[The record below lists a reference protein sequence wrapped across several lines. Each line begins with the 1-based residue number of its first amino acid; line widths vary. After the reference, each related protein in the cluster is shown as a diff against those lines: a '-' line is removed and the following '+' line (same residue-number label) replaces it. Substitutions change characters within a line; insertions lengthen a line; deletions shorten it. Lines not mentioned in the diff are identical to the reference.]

1 MWKNQR
7 WRLVILKI
15 SLDTSTIETILKIN
29 FRLVIKN
36 KLANDIIDKNETEWI
51 YNKRHRVR
59 NMKKYIEG
67 NVL

>member
-1 MWKNQR
+1 M
-7 WRLVILKI
+7 
-15 SLDTSTIETILKIN
+15 STIETILKIN